1 MMFSDPI
8 RTTVTVTADGKDI
21 SSDLS
26 PDLLS
31 FSYTDNA
38 DGEAD
43 EISLTLKD
51 PQARWAG
58 AWQPEAGL
66 TLEAYV
72 TQQGGP
78 HPGTLHCGTF
88 YADSFRFSSSPTV
101 ASLRAQSIPMN
112 TPIRRKKKS
121 RAWEKKSFRDIAAQI
136 AGENGLALVWDAP
149 DGEALD
155 RRDQNEQ
162 SDLEFITRLAEE
174 GGMAVKVDDT
184 RLVIYGKEAY
194 EQKAPA
200 DTLTLYVSPLSSWEF
215 SAEHSERYKSV
226 TVKYRDPQKKSRKS
240 AASKSTQE
248 GGAADSNPAVNSY
261 TATDDKAGES
271 AQEYE
276 EKTRA
281 KSPDEARRMAEAK
294 LRQLNER
301 SIRGSISMLGD
312 TSKAAGQV
320 IALAGFGVFSGNWI
334 IERATHDVSGSG
346 YVTRLDIRKV
356 QKSKGASEG
365 AREEGEK

>member
-1 MMFSDPI
+1 MFSDPI

-51 PQARWAG
+51 PQAKWAG
-58 AWQPEAGL
+58 SWQPEAGL
-66 TLEAYV
+66 TLTASII
-72 TQQGGP
+72 QAGGP
-78 HPGTLHCGTF
+78 HPGTLYCGTF
-88 YADSFRFSSSPTV
+88 YADSFRFASSPTI
-101 ASLRAQSIPMN
+101 ASLRAQSIPLN

-121 RAWEKKSFRDIAAQI
+121 RAWEKKSFRDIASEI
-136 AGENGLALVWDAP
+136 AGENGLALVWDAE
-149 DGEALD
+149 DAGSLD
-155 RRDQNEQ
+155 RRDQNKE
-162 SDLEFITRLAEE
+162 SDLEFITHLADE

-194 EQKAPA
+194 EQKDPV
-200 DTLTLYVSPLSSWEF
+200 DTLTLHVSPLTSWEF

-226 TVKYRDPQKKSRKS
+226 TVTFRDPQKKSKKS
-240 AASKSTQE
+240 AASKSTQA

-261 TATDDKAGES
+261 TATDESAGDN

-276 EKTRA
+276 EKKRA
-281 KSPDEARRMAEAK
+281 RSPDEARRMAEAR

-301 SIRGSISMLGD
+301 AVKGSIAMLGD

-320 IALAGFGVFSGNWI
+320 IALAGFGAFSGNYI
-334 IERATHDVSGSG
+334 IERATHDVSDSG
-346 YVTRLDIRKV
+346 YTTRLDIRKV
-356 QKSKGASEG
+356 QKKEGASVQ
-365 AREEGEK
+365 ALEEGEE